1 MTKRNV
7 MISIST
13 SRIEIADQL
22 FDQENGET
30 LEPDFEAL
38 SYEEMPEPTEL
49 LLEGR
54 LITGRDRV
62 ELVWEEGELSGMEGS
77 TAVIGFDRATP
88 GVVSMIR
95 SGTVATAMV
104 FESGK
109 RHMSVY
115 DTPFSSFE
123 VCVHTLTV
131 ENALL
136 TEGCIFLEYLIE
148 IHGAEAER
156 CRMTI
161 SVKPTQDLF

>member
-7 MISIST
+7 MITIST
-13 SRIEIADQL
+13 SRMQIADQL
-22 FDQENGET
+22 FEQEGEE
-30 LEPDFEAL
+30 LQEPIYDD
-38 SYEEMPEPTEL
+38 YPEEMPEPTEL

-77 TAVIGFDRATP
+77 TTVVGFDRANP
-88 GVVSMIR
+88 GLVSMMR
-95 SGTVATAMV
+95 SGTVATAMM
-104 FESGK
+104 FENGK

-123 VCVHTLTV
+123 LCVHTLTV

-136 TEGCIFLEYLIE
+136 TEGFLGLEYLIE
-148 IHGAEAER
+148 VHGAEAER

-161 SVKPTQDLF
+161 SIKTQEELF